1 MGTFKKNSF
10 YLWLI
15 GGVRLSANLQSVK
28 RLSVKTTFGEMTWN
42 QQNNPNFP
50 ASKLL
55 LLPTREGDKEFFST
69 SKQKFQVCFSW
80 ASKKLTSSVLDI
92 FSSFTQAV
100 VVEKKVMADHQELT
114 GLNPG
119 AESFILLS
127 FILSVVHPSI
137 GSLNSLTE
145 KTDP

>member
-15 GGVRLSANLQSVK
+15 GGVRLSANLQ
-28 RLSVKTTFGEMTWN
+28 SVKTTFGEMTWN

-80 ASKKLTSSVLDI
+80 ASKKLTRPALDI

-127 FILSVVHPSI
+127 FIS
-137 GSLNSLTE
+137 
-145 KTDP
+145 

>member
-1 MGTFKKNSF
+1 M
-10 YLWLI
+10 
-15 GGVRLSANLQSVK
+15 
-28 RLSVKTTFGEMTWN
+28 KTTFGEMTWN

-55 LLPTREGDKEFFST
+55 LLLPTKKVIKNFFRRR
-69 SKQKFQVCFSW
+69 SKSFKFAFLGPQ
-80 ASKKLTSSVLDI
+80 KKLTRPALDI

-119 AESFILLS
+119 AESRLLLS
-127 FILSVVHPSI
+127 FIS
-137 GSLNSLTE
+137 
-145 KTDP
+145 